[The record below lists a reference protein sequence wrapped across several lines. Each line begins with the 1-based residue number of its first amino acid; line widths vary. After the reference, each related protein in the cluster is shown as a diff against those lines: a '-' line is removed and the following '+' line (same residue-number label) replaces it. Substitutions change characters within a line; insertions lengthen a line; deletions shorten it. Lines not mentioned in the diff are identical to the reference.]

1 MPVIEP
7 NSEDIK
13 LPTELQ
19 VKTLAHHGIC
29 AGYIDKLKLVERID
43 ARLPISKEKG
53 AILTHGQRVKAMIIN
68 GLGFTQNPIYLIKD
82 LDSHKL

>member
-29 AGYIDKLKLVERID
+29 AGYINKLKLVERID
-43 ARLPISKEKG
+43 VRSPISKEKC
-53 AILTHGQRVKAMIIN
+53 AISPMDSGLTA
-68 GLGFTQNPIYLIKD
+68 
-82 LDSHKL
+82 